1 MIRFLPKKPDPL
13 IIALALFYAGIHI
26 AVAGNFE
33 YHRDEMLYFTQGMHP
48 AAGYSSVPPLTGLL
62 AWVMQNLF
70 GLSVYSVRLLPAVA
84 SGIMVM
90 IVAAIA
96 RELGGSR
103 YASVLSAIGF
113 MITGFALRTYSAYMP
128 VFLDVTFWTLIL
140 YILIRYVNTGNEN
153 FLLWFGITAGFSL
166 LNKYMPGILFLSLLL
181 VIPFTKYRD
190 VFIKRKFWLG
200 LAAGFLIF
208 LPNLAWQ
215 VKMGFPVME
224 HLSELNRTQLTNVN
238 RFTFLA
244 EQVMMAAW
252 GSMFFFAGFSFL
264 LINKVARRFRFMGY
278 VALMVIFLLMMARGK
293 SYYTIG
299 VFPFLIAAGAVEYDL
314 WIKSVRV
321 RIILAVLPVIL
332 SLPTLP
338 MGLPVFKYEGMVK
351 YFSILDKKYGITMGR
366 RFEDNSIHSL
376 PQDYADMIGWEEL
389 ARVADSA
396 WNMIEDKKAAFI
408 YAENYGEAS
417 AVTLIGKKYGLPEAV
432 SFNES
437 FRYWF
442 QAEFDPDITSVVY
455 INYEEPGEDVRSLFR
470 NVTRIGGITNPHSRE
485 YGTSVYLAQE
495 PVQSFNSFWVMRT
508 KDMR

>member
-1 MIRFLPKKPDPL
+1 
-13 IIALALFYAGIHI
+13 
-26 AVAGNFE
+26 
-33 YHRDEMLYFTQGMHP
+33 
-48 AAGYSSVPPLTGLL
+48 
-62 AWVMQNLF
+62 
-70 GLSVYSVRLLPAVA
+70 
-84 SGIMVM
+84 
-90 IVAAIA
+90 
-96 RELGGSR
+96 
-103 YASVLSAIGF
+103 
-113 MITGFALRTYSAYMP
+113 
-128 VFLDVTFWTLIL
+128 
-140 YILIRYVNTGNEN
+140 
-153 FLLWFGITAGFSL
+153 
-166 LNKYMPGILFLSLLL
+166 
-181 VIPFTKYRD
+181 
-190 VFIKRKFWLG
+190 
-200 LAAGFLIF
+200 
-208 LPNLAWQ
+208 
-215 VKMGFPVME
+215 
-224 HLSELNRTQLTNVN
+224 
-238 RFTFLA
+238 
-244 EQVMMAAW
+244 VMMAAW